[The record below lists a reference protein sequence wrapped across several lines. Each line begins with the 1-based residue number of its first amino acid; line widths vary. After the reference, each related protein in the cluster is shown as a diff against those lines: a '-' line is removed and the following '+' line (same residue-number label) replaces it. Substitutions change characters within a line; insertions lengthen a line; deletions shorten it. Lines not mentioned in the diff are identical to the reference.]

1 MTSGAWNNSIPG
13 IGTFFVG
20 IDVAPGRY
28 RCDDGKGGWWVRF
41 TGPGGGDP
49 VGSWP
54 LPAGPTEIEIA
65 PTDFAFETHVG
76 TYWRRVAP
84 ARSRE
89 DGGGAEPRPVADP
102 ALRAELD
109 TIVARRRPLVWLAPL
124 TVLGV
129 GLAGSPLLGSL
140 WLLGLAMLAVL
151 VALGTPSVSLDL
163 RRARELQRR
172 RDRYLTPDDLD
183 GDAKALL
190 VRVQTA
196 VDAVRDSEVNR
207 EGLLDAVD
215 NAVTLPRQEWEIAQV
230 LARQSKLRA
239 EQEEFAE
246 PAALPEVEAALRP
259 LRAKLDASVEA
270 VTRRVAALERYAD
283 RTRAADEALRAQR
296 YLETLAER
304 AHEYDE
310 LLADTV
316 RDDLALPAIERL
328 TGQSDEL
335 VRTLRARLAE
345 AAEAG
350 GEAGAPLPSP
360 RPEPAP
366 APAPAPAPD
375 VLDGAGVHQGEHEV
389 RDEEGPAH
397 RGDAVQDLARLAG
410 PAEEAVVDADE
421 DGRGGG
427 LDPQGPLGED
437 VAGRGEG
444 HGDRA

>member
-1 MTSGAWNNSIPG
+1 MTRGAWSNSIPG

-54 LPAGPTEIEIA
+54 LPAGPVEIEITA
-65 PTDFAFETHVG
+65 TDFAFETHVG
-76 TYWRRVAP
+76 AYWRRIAP
-84 ARSRE
+84 AHPA
-89 DGGGAEPRPVADP
+89 GAAPRAELRPVADP

-124 TVLGV
+124 TVLGL
-129 GLAGSPLLGSL
+129 GLLGSPLLGSL

-151 VALGTPSVSLDL
+151 IALGTPSVSLDL

-172 RDRYLTPDDLD
+172 RDRYLTPEDFD
-183 GDAKALL
+183 GPARELL
-190 VRVQTA
+190 GRAQAA

-207 EGLLDAVD
+207 EGLLDSVD

-230 LARQSKLRA
+230 LAKQSRLRG
-239 EQEEFAE
+239 EQEEISGSAG
-246 PAALPEVEAALRP
+246 LPEVEAALLP
-259 LRAKLDASVEA
+259 LREKLDASVA
-270 VTRRVAALERYAD
+270 ALTRRVEALERYAE
-283 RTRAADEALRAQR
+283 RTCSADEALRAHR
-296 YLETLAER
+296 YLETIAER

-328 TGQSDEL
+328 TEQSGEL

-350 GEAGAPLPSP
+350 GAVLPPAPSP
-360 RPEPAP
+360 P
-366 APAPAPAPD
+366 PD
-375 VLDGAGVHQGEHEV
+375 
-389 RDEEGPAH
+389 
-397 RGDAVQDLARLAG
+397 
-410 PAEEAVVDADE
+410 AESPPV
-421 DGRGGG
+421 G
-427 LDPQGPLGED
+427 
-437 VAGRGEG
+437 
-444 HGDRA
+444 